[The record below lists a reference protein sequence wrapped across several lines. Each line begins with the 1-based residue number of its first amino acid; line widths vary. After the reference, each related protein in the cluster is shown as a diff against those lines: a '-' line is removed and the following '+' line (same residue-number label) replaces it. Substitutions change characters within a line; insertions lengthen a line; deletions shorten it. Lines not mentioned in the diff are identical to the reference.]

1 MDFPFETAKGERPNP
16 PATEIQIDF
25 PSEGTK
31 KERRSLL
38 ASGFAGIIIGFLR
51 IKPTEIEVL
60 GMKFSNPDLPLVA
73 IGALAATIVYLC
85 VKFVTSYF
93 YEWSR
98 LEKLNLV
105 VQIREG
111 QSATDVMKEEETTR
125 QLSLHV
131 IEQRKIVQKRMENDE
146 NRFKE
151 REKALFDFDAIY
163 SNAMQELDKERAGLL
178 EKYSDAKHDMNN
190 PAIAILRPGYLST
203 LEGEIS
209 DLENRKNKLRAVTKA
224 DQEKKL
230 ADLEQ
235 ERKQRAE
242 LNAAELRQL
251 DSWDA
256 DAITRSLSIVKWKK
270 AHKTSDVVSPVNRFL
285 ELIFPLL
292 VAGVGLGFL
301 GWLAFH
307 FPDPKPPISLPPI

>member
-1 MDFPFETAKGERPNP
+1 
-16 PATEIQIDF
+16 
-25 PSEGTK
+25 
-31 KERRSLL
+31 
-38 ASGFAGIIIGFLR
+38 
-51 IKPTEIEVL
+51 
-60 GMKFSNPDLPLVA
+60 
-73 IGALAATIVYLC
+73 

-98 LEKLNLV
+98 IEKLNLV

-111 QSATDVMKEEETTR
+111 KSATDILKEEETAR
-125 QLSLHV
+125 QHSLHV
-131 IEQRKIVQKRMENDE
+131 IEQRKIVRKRMENDE

-151 REKALFDFDAIY
+151 REKALLDFDTIY
-163 SNAMQELDKERAGLL
+163 SNATQELDKERAGLL
-178 EKYSDAKHDMNN
+178 VKYSDAKHDMSG
-190 PAIAILRPGYLST
+190 PAIAILRPGYLT
-203 LEGEIS
+203 TIEGEIS
-209 DLENRKNKLRAVTKA
+209 DLEKRKKELRAVTKA

-235 ERKQRAE
+235 ERMQRAE
-242 LNAAELRQL
+242 LNAAELGQL

-256 DAITRSLSIVKWKK
+256 DAITRSLSIVKWRK

-285 ELIFPLL
+285 ELVFPLL

-307 FPDPKPPISLPPI
+307 FPDSKPPISLPPL